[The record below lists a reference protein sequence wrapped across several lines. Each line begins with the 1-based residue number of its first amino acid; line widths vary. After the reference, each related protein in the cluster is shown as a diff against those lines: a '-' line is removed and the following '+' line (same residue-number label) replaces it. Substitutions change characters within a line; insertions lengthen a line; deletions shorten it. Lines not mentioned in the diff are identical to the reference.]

1 MTINADGSRIVTTTG
16 TGVKVWSVRSVS
28 PEPTAVTIDLTG
40 DYLLATAIDPSGERI
55 VVVGQAGATLWSA
68 DGRRLA
74 TLPAEGL
81 EGAEFS
87 GDGSRLV
94 GFGSSGVH
102 VWQVSSAEMRADLD
116 RRLGGNTYSDQE
128 CAVYR
133 IEPCPAG

>member
-1 MTINADGSRIVTTTG
+1 MNAPLPAV
-16 TGVKVWSVRSVS
+16 
-28 PEPTAVTIDLTG
+28 AVT
-40 DYLLATAIDPSGERI
+40 
-55 VVVGQAGATLWSA
+55 ATLVEIAQALGVTKQAVAQRATREAWPFDEVA
-68 DGRRLA
+68 IRGGRRRLYPLA